1 MNSSFAYFMGVL
13 HDAHIICRPSV
24 SQYGFEIEQ
33 KNKPYAEYLSTL
45 IADLFKVQ
53 LKLEERRRS
62 WGTYWRLRLY
72 SKVVYNNI
80 MLYDFTQ
87 LLMKESKSI
96 KRQLIRG
103 FFDAEGSTSNDEV
116 RMFNKDTQLLEH
128 IKKVLVQE
136 FGLHPGKIVVSKD
149 DVYQLPIYAH
159 QEQLQFMKIFKPL
172 HPDKQLS

>member
-1 MNSSFAYFMGVL
+1 MGVL

-33 KNKPYAEYLSTL
+33 KNKSYAEYLSTL

-72 SKVVYNNI
+72 SKAVYNNI

-87 LLMKESKSI
+87 LLMRESKSI